1 MITFAIGVSITNIL
15 YFFTEE
21 ELLDIKEIATKIN
34 GKAVVDPNRTDR
46 WCQLSQLL
54 LERMVAA
61 SGESLAEEGNI
72 TIVTERFANN
82 SMKDLLNFTLLH
94 FRLTSPCS

>member
-1 MITFAIGVSITNIL
+1 M
-15 YFFTEE
+15 
-21 ELLDIKEIATKIN
+21 LDIKQIATKIN

-46 WCQLSQLL
+46 WYQLSQLL

-61 SGESLAEEGNI
+61 SGESLAEEGKIAI
-72 TIVTERFANN
+72 TIVTND
-82 SMKDLLNFTLLH
+82 SMKELLNFTLLH